1 MVQVQSSINQ
11 RADNLRIVRQCSRAE
26 ILHED
31 VATVQVR
38 LIDIVLQLVE
48 VLLAVGSRL
57 NVLFYKFHY
66 LR

>member
-1 MVQVQSSINQ
+1 MVQVQSSIDE

-31 VATVQVR
+31 VATVHVR

-48 VLLAVGSRL
+48 VLLAVRSGL
-57 NVLFYKFHY
+57 YVLFNKFHY